1 MEDLKKYLLPFH
13 KEAKDIKAK
22 NPDGNDY
29 FIYPGK
35 TQVGDKKLFS
45 TIKLKPGHTYGP
57 GEPSADIIKKEFKD
71 KGFVVKPDS
80 NVYTDTTNVQTF
92 KGKQQKV
99 RHIVDGN
106 IMKKHTSTIKGD
118 VVSGSAVTPIKK
130 KDKKELITDRSYYAG
145 HKEHNVPKKN
155 LFQKVKGW
163 FKGGEVKRTYQS
175 PTWIHDSGTTESNRI
190 NKELGLKSS
199 VNAGAVAD
207 TARFDNNISRIF
219 LGSVI
224 KDYPDVKTRTK
235 YIKTD
240 TGKEISKTDKIIP
253 AKALEDVIIKQ
264 VEKGK
269 VKSTKLKKTGWYQG
283 TI

>member
-1 MEDLKKYLLPFH
+1 MDDLKKYLLPFY
-13 KEAKDIKAK
+13 KEAKDTKAK

-71 KGFVVKPDS
+71 KGYVVKPDS

-92 KGKQQKV
+92 KGKQLKV
-99 RHIVDGN
+99 RHIVDDK

-118 VVSGSAVTPIKK
+118 VPSGSAVTSIDK
-130 KDKKELITDRSYYAG
+130 KDKKELIKDRSYYAG

-163 FKGGEVKRTYQS
+163 FKGGEAKRTYQS
-175 PTWIHDSGTTESNRI
+175 PTWLHDANTKESIRI
-190 NKELGLKSS
+190 NKELGLKPGITAS
-199 VNAGAVAD
+199 AVAD
-207 TARFDNNISRIF
+207 TARFDNNLSRIF
-219 LGSVI
+219 IGSVI
-224 KDYPDVKTRTK
+224 KDNPNVKARVK

-240 TGKEISKTDKIIP
+240 TGKEVHSKDYVIP
-253 AKALEDVIIKQ
+253 SKALENTLKKEVKKDNV
-264 VEKGK
+264 KG
-269 VKSTKLKKTGWYQG
+269 TKLKKTGWYRG
-283 TI
+283 TN